1 MPNGLTISVL
11 INAETMSRQ
20 CENLYLNQLSA
31 VNDYDL
37 NSKQMASIATVCESM
52 KQQLLFLVEWAK
64 YIPVF
69 SELPLDDQVALLRAH
84 AAENLVLGVARRSMH
99 LRDILLLGNDS
110 LISRQSAAMEIEI
123 YHIGI
128 RIMDEIVK
136 PLRDI
141 QMDDT
146 EYTCLKAIVFFDP
159 NAKGLGEPGRVKA
172 IRYQIQLL
180 LEDYVADRQYA
191 CRGRFGELMLALPP
205 LQSVAGQMIEQIQ
218 LARLF
223 GVTRIDS
230 LLQEM
235 LLGGASSDPMSNAP
249 AAPNNLSPYIAPP
262 AATPSTS
269 ASTPTTTAPLTAL
282 APLST
287 SSSPSSSGG
296 HSLMPLVNSGSSA
309 TMLLERTAS
318 IMSADSE
325 EDTYHLGLSHHQPF
339 KKEVQDGIEN
349 AYA

>member
-1 MPNGLTISVL
+1 V
-11 INAETMSRQ
+11 
-20 CENLYLNQLSA
+20 

-37 NSKQMASIATVCESM
+37 NSKQMATIATVCESM

-84 AAENLVLGVARRSMH
+84 AGENLVLGVARRSMH

-110 LISRQSAAMEIEI
+110 LISRQSAGLEVEI

-191 CRGRFGELMLALPP
+191 CRGRFGELLLALPP

-235 LLGGASSDPMSNAP
+235 LLGGASTDAMGNTTSSNNMSPYLP
-249 AAPNNLSPYIAPP
+249 AAAGSGGTAGPATA
-262 AATPSTS
+262 AATAGQQQTL
-269 ASTPTTTAPLTAL
+269 LTAL

-287 SSSPSSSGG
+287 NSSPSHGGSVGSG
-296 HSLMPLVNSGSSA
+296 HSLITLPSVNSNMNGSSA
-309 TMLLERTAS
+309 STMLLERSAS
-318 IMSADSE
+318 IMSPDSE

-339 KKEVQDGIEN
+339 KKEAQEGIEN
-349 AYA
+349 AY